1 MYRFVTRP
9 AAAILMAGAAMLV
22 AAAPASADNPTL
34 LGVSKNWGAY
44 TVGNGADKVC
54 YALSQP
60 KSTSPKKAKR
70 DPIFFLINDWPGR
83 RARAEP
89 EVVPGYK
96 YKDNSTVTAEV
107 SGSKY
112 TFFTKN
118 DGDAGSAWVKEV
130 LDEQH
135 LIDSMQRGDQ
145 LVVTGISARGTM
157 THDTYSLD
165 GLADALTKI
174 HTACSM

>member
-1 MYRFVTRP
+1 MRKHVTG
-9 AAAILMAGAAMLV
+9 AAAAALV
-22 AAAPASADNPTL
+22 AGMTIATSVPAFADNPTL

-44 TVGNGADKVC
+44 TVGTGPDKVC

-60 KSTSPKKAKR
+60 RSSSPKKAKR
-70 DPIFFLINDWPGR
+70 DPIFFLINDWPSR
-83 RARAEP
+83 HARAEP

-96 YKDNSTVTAEV
+96 YKDGSPVTAEV
-107 SGSKY
+107 SGFKY
-112 TFFTKN
+112 AFFTKN

-135 LIDSMQRGDQ
+135 LIDSMQKGNE
-145 LVVTGISARGTM
+145 LIVTGTSARGTM
-157 THDTYSLD
+157 TRDTYSLD

-174 HTACSM
+174 HTACNM

>member
-1 MYRFVTRP
+1 MRKIVTGSAAAVLFAGIAAIATAVP
-9 AAAILMAGAAMLV
+9 AA
-22 AAAPASADNPTL
+22 ADNPTL

-44 TVGNGADKVC
+44 TVGNGPDKVC

-60 KSTSPKKAKR
+60 RSTAPKKAKR

-96 YKDNSTVTAEV
+96 YKDGSPVTAEV
-107 SGSKY
+107 SGNKY

-130 LDEQH
+130 IDEQH
-135 LIDSMQRGDQ
+135 LIDNMQRGDE
-145 LVVTGISARGTM
+145 LVITGTSARGTL
-157 THDTYSLD
+157 TRDTYSLD
-165 GLADALTKI
+165 GLSDALTKI
-174 HTACSM
+174 HTACNM